1 MSDSR
6 SQNSARIRH
15 RLGPSVSLVPNIYWG
30 FCRMGG
36 ANERVA
42 AEVQHVDL
50 GPTTREVSSRPRVKD
65 CKVGPIARAYYPAYS
80 CGNRAPQEI
89 AAIVGE
95 ANRPGGPRRT
105 ARADG
110 SSIWPRLTLHGSS
123 QPMHTLV
130 RPNSTHLFSMTT
142 PPALIQIVA
151 TSRGIVLDVQA
162 TNVTTDSDASRVV
175 AACRTDLTVWRSPTL
190 PSKGRW

>member
-1 MSDSR
+1 
-6 SQNSARIRH
+6 
-15 RLGPSVSLVPNIYWG
+15 
-30 FCRMGG
+30 
-36 ANERVA
+36 
-42 AEVQHVDL
+42 
-50 GPTTREVSSRPRVKD
+50 
-65 CKVGPIARAYYPAYS
+65 
-80 CGNRAPQEI
+80 
-89 AAIVGE
+89 
-95 ANRPGGPRRT
+95 
-105 ARADG
+105 
-110 SSIWPRLTLHGSS
+110 
-123 QPMHTLV
+123 MHTLV